1 MRFIMLFS
9 LFLRRLRRIYN
20 LPRNPYSHFFFS
32 LFLFFP
38 FLPHIIHF
46 PLLPT
51 WSYGMLITVTVAYTV
66 AYTRRMKPAFL
77 PTTEYES
84 SAFFARNPIALFP

>member
-1 MRFIMLFS
+1 MCFIMLFS
-9 LFLRRLRRIYN
+9 LFLRGLRRINN
-20 LPRNPYSHFFFS
+20 LPRNPHSHFSFS
-32 LFLFFP
+32 LFFLFP

-66 AYTRRMKPAFL
+66 AYTRRVKPAFL